1 MRNSKEWAKFT
12 SRDKISNDIVKKL
25 SSMKVPSRESEK
37 LYKTAKEYGLKNTE
51 ILECLEWINRE

>member
-25 SSMKVPSRESEK
+25 SSMKVPSREAEK